1 MSTQKCGSAARLRR
15 VFCGGEALTVELCQ
29 QFAERLPHAELYNL
43 YGPTEACI
51 DATWWPCRDEEGNSH
66 TAPIGRPIANTQ
78 IYLLDRH
85 LEPVPVGVPGEL
97 YIGGS
102 CLARGYLNRPEL
114 TAERF
119 IPHPFSDI
127 PEARLYRTG
136 DQARYLPSG
145 AIEYMGRLDHQVKL
159 RGFRIELG
167 EIEFALTQ
175 HPDVHQAIVL
185 VREDRRGGSSGAQL
199 VAYVVPRQ
207 GVSLSPRTLRQD
219 IAQRLPDYMIPAL
232 FMSLE
237 ALPVTPNGKVD
248 RAALPAP
255 DWVESRTESYMAPR
269 TATEEALARLWEDIL
284 ENAPVGIHDD
294 FFALGGHSL
303 LAMRVIAGVADIFG
317 VTLPVRA
324 IFEDPTLAAL
334 AERIEQARRLPKTTD
349 HTPFVTA
356 PRAGEP
362 PLSFTQER
370 FWFLD
375 QLTPDT
381 ATYNVPMILRI
392 EGQLDRLA
400 LERSLSEI
408 VRRHE
413 ALRTTFVVVD
423 GAPVQRIAAPEPIKL
438 PVVDLGAA
446 PDDTRMEEALAVARR
461 EFEKPFDLAVGPLF
475 RAQALCLA
483 AEDHLLVLTI
493 HHSIFDGWSKNVL
506 YRELAALYTA
516 FSTGQPSPLADL
528 AVQYADYAIWQRA
541 HLQGNTLAAD
551 VDYWQSQLA
560 GAPLLLQLPTDRP
573 RPMQRAFH
581 GARHQFDVPEDVSER
596 LLHLSRQENATL
608 YMTLLAAFQTLLSRY
623 TGQEDLLVGSP
634 IAGRT
639 HVEVENLIG
648 CFLNILVLR
657 GDLNGDPTFREL
669 LARQR
674 EVALGAYAHQ
684 DLPLRA
690 PARDHRASARIE
702 LQSAGAGV
710 IHPPERPAK
719 RPGIAW
725 SCVAVA

>member
-1 MSTQKCGSAARLRR
+1 MA
-15 VFCGGEALTVELCQ
+15 
-29 QFAERLPHAELYNL
+29 
-43 YGPTEACI
+43 
-51 DATWWPCRDEEGNSH
+51 
-66 TAPIGRPIANTQ
+66 
-78 IYLLDRH
+78 
-85 LEPVPVGVPGEL
+85 
-97 YIGGS
+97 
-102 CLARGYLNRPEL
+102 EL

-145 AIEYMGRLDHQVKL
+145 AIEYIGRLDHQVKL

-207 GVSLSPRTLRQD
+207 GVSLSPHTLRQD

-232 FMSLE
+232 FMSIE

-255 DWVESRTESYMAPR
+255 AWIESRTESYVAPR
-269 TATEEALARLWEDIL
+269 TATEEDLARLWEDIL
-284 ENAPVGIHDD
+284 ENAPVGIYDD

-303 LAMRVIAGVADIFG
+303 LAMRVIAGVADAFG

-334 AERIEQARRLPKTTD
+334 AERIEQARRLPKTAD

-375 QLTPDT
+375 LLTPGT
-381 ATYNVPMILRI
+381 ATYNVPMILRM
-392 EGQLDRLA
+392 EGQFDRLA

-423 GAPVQRIAAPEPIKL
+423 GAPVQRIAAPEPSNYL
-438 PVVDLGAA
+438 S
-446 PDDTRMEEALAVARR
+446 
-461 EFEKPFDLAVGPLF
+461 
-475 RAQALCLA
+475 
-483 AEDHLLVLTI
+483 LTW
-493 HHSIFDGWSKNVL
+493 G
-506 YRELAALYTA
+506 
-516 FSTGQPSPLADL
+516 
-528 AVQYADYAIWQRA
+528 
-541 HLQGNTLAAD
+541 
-551 VDYWQSQLA
+551 
-560 GAPLLLQLPTDRP
+560 P
-573 RPMQRAFH
+573 RP
-581 GARHQFDVPEDVSER
+581 
-596 LLHLSRQENATL
+596 T
-608 YMTLLAAFQTLLSRY
+608 
-623 TGQEDLLVGSP
+623 
-634 IAGRT
+634 T
-639 HVEVENLIG
+639 HVW
-648 CFLNILVLR
+648 R
-657 GDLNGDPTFREL
+657 RRSP
-669 LARQR
+669 
-674 EVALGAYAHQ
+674 
-684 DLPLRA
+684 
-690 PARDHRASARIE
+690 
-702 LQSAGAGV
+702 
-710 IHPPERPAK
+710 
-719 RPGIAW
+719 
-725 SCVAVA
+725 